1 MKNIIYALSILLL
14 FASCKDST
22 STRTNRVETKIET
35 SIQHENVAYK
45 SIEVNG
51 INIAYREA
59 GNPENPSIVLLHG
72 FPASSHQ
79 YRKVLNQLSNEYHL
93 IAPDYPGFGNSD
105 FPDSKTFEYTFDNLA
120 ITINAFL
127 KKKNVNTY
135 AIMIQD
141 YGAPV
146 GFRLATAN
154 PERITAIINQNG
166 NAYEAGLGDAWQGIR
181 ALWKDR
187 NEATETALLPA
198 FSLEGLKWQYTHG
211 VRNIETVNPDNWNL
225 DYLRLSRPGAHAVNL
240 DLFYDYQNN
249 VKLYPKWQQYL
260 RDNQPPLLI
269 VWGKNDAFFP
279 ESGAIAF
286 KKDVTNIDYNI
297 YDTGHFALEEDA
309 DAIIKKMRSFMR
321 KHTK

>member
-1 MKNIIYALSILLL
+1 MKNIIYAISILLL
-14 FASCKDST
+14 FASCKDNT
-22 STRTNRVETKIET
+22 SAQTNRVETET

-120 ITINAFL
+120 TTINAFL
-127 KKKNVNTY
+127 EKKNINNY

-141 YGAPV
+141 YGAPI

-187 NEATETALLPA
+187 NETTETALLPA

-225 DYLRLSRPGAHAVNL
+225 DYLRLSRPDAHAVNL

-279 ESGAIAF
+279 ESGAAAF

-297 YDTGHFALEEDA
+297 YDTGHFALEEDG